1 MSSTLMPHL
10 FLEAAVDLRRMPCGS
25 GRKQV
30 VIEVATIDE
39 DSEEELE
46 DVETPNQARMKRWER
61 VAQAAVKQCLRFA
74 TPVTN

>member
-1 MSSTLMPHL
+1 M
-10 FLEAAVDLRRMPCGS
+10 
-25 GRKQV
+25 

-46 DVETPNQARMKRWER
+46 DVETPHQARQKRWER

-74 TPVTN
+74 TPVTSCTSSITHFVLQTVPKICDRA